1 VENQE
6 KNIAVVPADEAGD
19 RRSSR
24 LIVGTPSLE
33 SFAGW
38 GPKMEGSLRNILR
51 GLN

>member
-6 KNIAVVPADEAGD
+6 KNIAVVPAAEAGD

-24 LIVGTPSLE
+24 LIESTPSLE

-38 GPKMEGSLRNILR
+38 GPKMEGSIRNLLR